1 MVVKGPSLRRE
12 PVQERSAAR
21 VQRMLDAAA
30 ALLDECGIPGPTT
43 SQIAARAGVSVGSL
57 YQFFPD
63 QRAVLEALAH
73 RSFHRFRGLLA
84 DRLAA
89 RPPQQWREV
98 VAVVID
104 TYVGFT
110 RAEPAARVL
119 SFGGPIDYHL
129 RRDDENNAV
138 VAAALADLLAGVV
151 PGLVVDDRLQ
161 LRVLIAV
168 EAADTVLDL
177 AFRRSGDGDPA
188 VVAEAE
194 RLVVSYLAAHLD
206 GRG

>member
-30 ALLDECGIPGPTT
+30 ALLDEGGIPGPTT

-73 RSFHRFRGLLA
+73 RTFHRFRSLLA

-98 VAVVID
+98 VGLVID
-104 TYVGFT
+104 TYVSFT

-129 RRDDENNAV
+129 RRDDDNNAV
-138 VAAALADLLAGVV
+138 VAAALSDLLAEVV
-151 PGLVVDDRLQ
+151 PGLVVDRRLQ
-161 LRVLIAV
+161 LRLLVAV
-168 EAADTVLDL
+168 EAADSVLDL
-177 AFRRSGDGDPA
+177 AFRRDVDGDPS
-188 VVAEAE
+188 VVAEAA
-194 RLVVSYLAAHLD
+194 RLVVAYLAADLD
-206 GRG
+206 RAG